1 MYIEK
6 YKKYKN
12 KYLSLKND
20 LYGGTIYE
28 QQLSKHNITNFIYSI
43 HKLLLT
49 TTIQKIK
56 DYSIGPNSTEV
67 KNEFTKFI
75 EPLFFLTDPSYS
87 ELQKLINTFEDI
99 KDFENFKSSILN
111 KLEETTSQYNINTI
125 PIFNQY
131 FDSYESNDNY
141 EDEDMII
148 KLRELINKIETVLTD
163 DLTDYNT
170 LDIIRTI
177 RDQIFKKTNIFQLY
191 TNIEDAIFLL
201 EFILD
206 HLMCQAVKGYY
217 INIILSALIVI
228 VKKIITIIK
237 NNLKYEYKQQHKNED
252 TLFFTTLIN
261 FSKGLRYTSSY
272 LNNMS
277 SI

>member
-28 QQLSKHNITNFIYSI
+28 QQLSKHNITSFIYSI

-56 DYSIGPNSTEV
+56 DYSVGSNSTEV

-75 EPLFFLTDPSYS
+75 EPLFFLTDPFYS

-141 EDEDMII
+141 EDEDI
-148 KLRELINKIETVLTD
+148 
-163 DLTDYNT
+163 
-170 LDIIRTI
+170 
-177 RDQIFKKTNIFQLY
+177 
-191 TNIEDAIFLL
+191 
-201 EFILD
+201 
-206 HLMCQAVKGYY
+206 
-217 INIILSALIVI
+217 
-228 VKKIITIIK
+228 
-237 NNLKYEYKQQHKNED
+237 
-252 TLFFTTLIN
+252 
-261 FSKGLRYTSSY
+261 
-272 LNNMS
+272 
-277 SI
+277 